1 MGWINVLVDEATHK
15 RAKVKAAE
23 EGKKLEE
30 IVSEALRNHCAGKE
44 KKGEGNG

>member
-30 IVSEALRNHCAGKE
+30 IVNEALSEYCAREE